1 MLTDDFSMYYSGTY
15 VGLKD
20 AAGKIQPFQID
31 AVTHDNSVL
40 DFSEMTR
47 AQRDRAAY
55 SQEAEDALVFHGTTI
70 GDDGNYRNVTIS
82 HTDPNLVLDLPEPA
96 FVKIGSNFVWASYR
110 ANRST
115 KKGLT
120 QRRICNNFRFSWEN
134 IKSFFN
140 RTEYPEV
147 IGGVF
152 LRLNSD
158 LRYKDVSIGKFI
170 SDDAIEVA
178 AEARHLVRF
187 LAKELPQCQIT
198 VTTPQN

>member
-20 AAGKIQPFQID
+20 EAGVVQPFQID
-31 AVTHDNSVL
+31 AITHDNSVL

-47 AQRDRAAY
+47 QQRDRAAY
-55 SQEAEDALVFHGTTI
+55 SQEAEDALLFHGTVM
-70 GDDGNYRNVTIS
+70 GADGQYRNVSIS

-96 FVKIGSNFVWASYR
+96 YVKIGSTFIWASYR

-120 QRRICNNFRFSWEN
+120 QRRICSRFLFRWEN
-134 IKSFFN
+134 IKAFFN
-140 RTEYPEV
+140 QTQYPEV

-152 LRLNSD
+152 LRVGSD
-158 LRYKDVSIGKFI
+158 LRYKDVSIGNFV
-170 SDDAIEVA
+170 SDDAIEVF

-187 LAKELPQCQIT
+187 LAKELPQCQISVST
-198 VTTPQN
+198 SNQ